1 MNQNSSPNPNQPK
14 TTVRKLPKHRSA
26 DEVSMEEIREMRRR
40 TEAKEDDAFR
50 RAVARK
56 KAAGAKFHQV
66 RPDQDTASA
75 AEPQDEVIPQPVHIA
90 GSSMAPVGN
99 TDTVHFPDLP
109 QASADASAEALF
121 AAPVS
126 EELSDE
132 TPGTGASLFDDVDS
146 DEYAAS
152 PAVPGDLP
160 GIEIP
165 PAVPETVA
173 DPQKHSRRRAPWII
187 LGCIL
192 LAAAMYLLFAF
203 IPTGPIANLRRLYI
217 QTAMSTAD
225 HQWLAT
231 AIFPQSVI
239 DDAWTEPNQPP
250 EDGPSGNEFLETK
263 APVGETTTLPPEDTT
278 PSAPVTETE
287 TTADVTTEPIIPE
300 DDILGLTALSVGD
313 TDYAGN
319 TVTVVDAE
327 EGLFSSEF
335 SCKSTMI
342 PGTKYHGYVMVVDD
356 PSRVFV
362 GTTPE
367 KTTRGYRIPEM
378 MDYYGDVVAGIN
390 ASGFNDPNDAGRGC
404 DIIGACMSE
413 GQFWGNYTDTMASVV
428 LTTDNRLVAGWMGD
442 WDNYNNI
449 RDGMQ
454 FGPVLV
460 YKGVNQ
466 IDEETGGGWG
476 VQPRTAI
483 GQREDGAIIMIVID
497 GRVTSSIG
505 CTLWEMAD
513 MMLRYGA
520 VTAGG
525 CDGGS
530 SVILAYEGEVLNEN
544 SSANPEY
551 GRRIPNAFLVR
562 SKKTDETE

>member
-335 SCKSTMI
+335 SC
-342 PGTKYHGYVMVVDD
+342 
-356 PSRVFV
+356 
-362 GTTPE
+362 
-367 KTTRGYRIPEM
+367 
-378 MDYYGDVVAGIN
+378 
-390 ASGFNDPNDAGRGC
+390 
-404 DIIGACMSE
+404 
-413 GQFWGNYTDTMASVV
+413 
-428 LTTDNRLVAGWMGD
+428 
-442 WDNYNNI
+442 
-449 RDGMQ
+449 
-454 FGPVLV
+454 
-460 YKGVNQ
+460 
-466 IDEETGGGWG
+466 
-476 VQPRTAI
+476 
-483 GQREDGAIIMIVID
+483 
-497 GRVTSSIG
+497 
-505 CTLWEMAD
+505 
-513 MMLRYGA
+513 
-520 VTAGG
+520 
-525 CDGGS
+525 
-530 SVILAYEGEVLNEN
+530 
-544 SSANPEY
+544 
-551 GRRIPNAFLVR
+551 
-562 SKKTDETE
+562 